1 MKNKK
6 LKLKVEK
13 TCFICVIL
21 VVVTGFFLLNLSL
34 PCFSQQEPLNQTETA
49 NKALEERRF
58 KDAIEIYSSILQEE
72 PDNLAAQARLA
83 RCYYLAA
90 NENSDYLYQAA
101 EEYSKLVQKVPDF
114 SLPYLELG
122 QIAYI
127 LGLTL
132 ETEDKQKHA
141 QGLYESALDWLSKY
155 IQLEQKSKTF
165 ESQREVVTTKVL
177 QAIVY
182 NRMKEKDTAL
192 RLITEAKEEHKIISS
207 QKLDLVP
214 LYDYFVRSA
223 VEYITAKS
231 YNQAL
236 IYLEGAWLIQPRPQV
251 KSLFENVIKAKK
263 MPISLSE
270 PLQKEEVGP
279 QEVIEKKIEEL
290 IHQLENTNK
299 KLELLPS
306 LEEKIEVLKEKVIN
320 LLELE
325 GKIEKLKTQLDS
337 LSQQESGKLNQKTLE
352 PEDYSSPIA
361 QLSEKIDILYKHT
374 ESIPELKKG
383 IEDLQTSMEDVSQ
396 LKIDVQ
402 KLQNSLQSFSK
413 LNQDVKELK
422 QKLNGLDKRI
432 NDIKS
437 IADKYGILTIQ
448 LQELKKTVE
457 EIKEKMIQPGENE
470 VKKESGE

>member
-1 MKNKK
+1 MKNEK
-6 LKLKVEK
+6 LKLRVKK
-13 TCFICVIL
+13 TCFICVLAATTSFFIL
-21 VVVTGFFLLNLSL
+21 NPSL
-34 PCFSQQEPLNQTETA
+34 PCFSQQEPLSQIETA

-58 KDAIEIYSSILQEE
+58 ENAIEIYSSILQEE
-72 PDNLAAQARLA
+72 PGNLAVQARLA

-90 NENSDYLYQAA
+90 NENPDYLYQAA
-101 EEYSKLVQKVPDF
+101 KEYDKLVQAVPDF
-114 SLPYLELG
+114 SFPYLELG

-127 LGLTL
+127 LGLIL
-132 ETEDKQKHA
+132 ETEGKQKHA

-155 IQLEQKSKTF
+155 IQLEQKSKTL
-165 ESQREVVTTKVL
+165 ENQREVVITKVL

-182 NRMKEKDTAL
+182 NRMKEKDAAF

-207 QKLDLVP
+207 QKLDLVS

-223 VEYITAKS
+223 VEYITEKS

-270 PLQKEEVGP
+270 PLQKEEVSP
-279 QEVIEKKIEEL
+279 QEAIEKKIEEL
-290 IHQLENTNK
+290 TRQLENINK
-299 KLELLPS
+299 KLEILPS
-306 LEEKIEVLKEKVIN
+306 LGEKIEVLKEKVIN

-325 GKIEKLKTQLDS
+325 DEIKKLKTQLDYP
-337 LSQQESGKLNQKTLE
+337 SQQENGKLDQEIME
-352 PEDYSSPIA
+352 PEGHSNLIT
-361 QLSEKIDILYKHT
+361 QLNEKIDILYKHT
-374 ESIPELKKG
+374 ESIPELKKR
-383 IEDLQTSMEDVSQ
+383 IEDLQISMRDVSQ

-402 KLQNSLQSFSK
+402 KLQNSLSNLSK
-413 LNQDVKELK
+413 LNQDMEDLR
-422 QKLNGLDKRI
+422 QKLSELDKRV

-448 LQELKKTVE
+448 LRELKKTVE
-457 EIKEKMIQPGENE
+457 EIKRKIVQPGDN
-470 VKKESGE
+470 